1 MKGLRNGLWYLRA
14 LGFGLWRQQG
24 LGFGCATALA
34 QEGVNLVIN
43 ARNAEALQTAVQKLQ
58 AIAPQVQV
66 IGVAAD
72 ITTPEGRSAVF
83 EASGGPGKDFDIVV
97 TNAGGRLPATSAAG
111 IARPGSRPWTP
122 IC

>member
-58 AIAPQVQV
+58 AIAPQV
-66 IGVAAD
+66 
-72 ITTPEGRSAVF
+72 R
-83 EASGGPGKDFDIVV
+83 
-97 TNAGGRLPATSAAG
+97 
-111 IARPGSRPWTP
+111 
-122 IC
+122 